1 MLKYLLEKEFKQFFR
16 NSFLPKLVV
25 FMPVLM
31 LLIMPW
37 AANLNTKNVNLVVV
51 DGDRSP
57 LSERLAGKATA
68 SDYFNLVGYAGSY
81 DEAMKSIEYGDA
93 DIILEIPQH
102 FERDLIR
109 SNFANVLIS
118 ANTVNGMKGALGSGY
133 MARITAE
140 YAAELTAEAGRGVTV
155 TASTVKLDVVPKILY
170 NPDMDYKK
178 FMVPAFMVMLITL
191 ICGFLP
197 ALNIVM
203 EKEAGTIEQINV
215 TPVPKILFILA
226 KLIPYWLM
234 GIVVLGLGLLIAW
247 LVYGIVPAGSLG
259 AVFLGFLIYVIAFS
273 GLGIVISNY
282 SATMQQ
288 AMFVAFFFMIIFIL
302 MSGLFTPV
310 SSMPAWAQK
319 ITMINPL
326 RYFIAIMRS
335 VFFKASTVADI
346 WINYAA
352 LACFAVGANV
362 WAVMSYR
369 KSS

>member
-25 FMPVLM
+25 GMPVLM

-37 AANLNTKNVNLVVV
+37 AADLNTRNVNLVVV
-51 DGDRSP
+51 DGDRSTF
-57 LSERLAGKATA
+57 SDRLVGKAA
-68 SDYFNLVGYAGSY
+68 STDYFNLVGYADSY
-81 DEAMKSIEYGDA
+81 AGAMDLVEYGKA
-93 DIILEIPQH
+93 DIILEIPYH
-102 FERDLIR
+102 FERDLVR
-109 SNFANVLIS
+109 TGFVGVLIS
-118 ANTVNGMKGALGSGY
+118 ANTVNGTKGALGSGY
-133 MARITAE
+133 MARITAGF
-140 YAAELTAEAGRGVTV
+140 ASELTAETGRVVRVDAG
-155 TASTVKLDVVPKILY
+155 TVKLDVLPDIRY
-170 NPDMDYKK
+170 NPDMDYKRY
-178 FMVPAFMVMLITL
+178 MVPAFMVMLITL

-203 EKEAGTIEQINV
+203 EKEKGTIEQINV
-215 TPVPKILFILA
+215 TPVPKILFILT
-226 KLIPYWLM
+226 KLIPYWIM
-234 GIVVLGLGLLIAW
+234 GVVVLGLGLLIAW

-273 GLGIVISNY
+273 GLGIVVSNY

-310 SSMPAWAQK
+310 SSMPAWAEK
-319 ITMINPL
+319 ITVVNPL
-326 RYFIAIMRS
+326 RYFITIMRS
-335 VFFKASTVADI
+335 VFFKASTIADL
-346 WINYAA
+346 WPNYLA

-362 WAVMSYR
+362 WAVASYR

>member
-16 NSFLPKLVV
+16 NAFLPKLVV
-25 FMPVLM
+25 FMPVMM

-37 AANLNTKNVNLVVV
+37 AADLNTKNVNLVVV

-57 LSERLAGKATA
+57 LSGRLVRKATA
-68 SDYFNLVGYAGSY
+68 SDYFNLAGYAGSY
-81 DEAMKSIEYGDA
+81 DEAMESIEYGDA

-109 SNFANVLIS
+109 SGFAGVLIS
-118 ANTVNGMKGALGSGY
+118 ANTVNGTKGALGSGY

-140 YAAELTAEAGRGVTV
+140 FAEELTAEAGRGVTV
-155 TASTVKLDVVPKILY
+155 TANTVRLDVLPDILY
-170 NPDMDYKK
+170 NPEMNYKK
-178 FMVPAFMVMLITL
+178 YMVPAFLVLLVTL
-191 ICGFLP
+191 ICGFFP
-197 ALNIVM
+197 ALNIVL

-215 TPVPKILFILA
+215 TPIPKTVFIVA
-226 KLIPYWLM
+226 KLIPYWIM
-234 GIVVLGLGLLIAW
+234 GVVVFCLGLLIAW
-247 LVYGIVPAGSLG
+247 LVYGIVPAGNLG
-259 AVFLGFLIYVIAFS
+259 AVFLGFLIYVAAFS
-273 GLGIVISNY
+273 GFGIVVSNY
-282 SATMQQ
+282 SGTVQQ

-319 ITMINPL
+319 ITIFNPL
-326 RYFIAIMRS
+326 RYFITIMRS
-335 VFFKASTVADI
+335 VFFKASTVADL
-346 WINYAA
+346 WVNYLA
-352 LACFAVGANV
+352 LAGFAVAANA